1 MHLDRERGAVLCI
14 DCGRNEVVR
23 LSLRFTVADG
33 NLHFDL
39 ARAEAID
46 YLGKSRS

>member
-1 MHLDRERGAVLCI
+1 VHLDRERGAVLCI